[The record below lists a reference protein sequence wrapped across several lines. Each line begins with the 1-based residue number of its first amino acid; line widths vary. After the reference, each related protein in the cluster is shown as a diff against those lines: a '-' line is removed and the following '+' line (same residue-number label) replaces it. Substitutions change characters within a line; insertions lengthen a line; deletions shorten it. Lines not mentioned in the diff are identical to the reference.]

1 MSLRGSLA
9 RRPRVIDE
17 VAGRV
22 RREFGELPDQAPD
35 RVAVLVH
42 YSASPRVNRSFRT
55 LVREFADAGYL
66 PLVVSAATSAEPL
79 QWGGGLPEQAVVLR
93 KPNIGYDF
101 GSWAVGL
108 HELPSVLHSP
118 YVVLANDSVLGP
130 FQSLKPHLDAF
141 EQSDADVW
149 GLTDTRQYFHH
160 LQTYFLGFR
169 RGVLAEKPLARFWA
183 DRRNERTKWEII
195 RRNELALNLLLHR
208 EGYVATAAFR
218 ADDVVPLGENPVIR
232 GWWRLVE
239 NGFPFVKREIVTNP
253 SVAPRSDWVAREVKA
268 YFGEDVNEW
277 L

>member
-1 MSLRGSLA
+1 MSLLGSFA

-17 VAGRV
+17 VAGQV
-22 RREFGELPDQAPD
+22 RCEFGELPDQAPD

-42 YSASPRVNRSFRT
+42 YSATPRVNRSFRT

-66 PLVVSAATSAEPL
+66 PLVVSAATPTEPL
-79 QWGGGLPEQAVVLR
+79 QWGGGLPDQAVVLR

-108 HELPSVLHSP
+108 HELPSALHAP

-141 EQSDADVW
+141 EQTEADVW
-149 GLTDTRQYFHH
+149 GMTDTRQYFHH
-160 LQTYFLGFR
+160 LQSYFLGFR
-169 RGVLAEKPLARFWA
+169 GGVLAEKPLARFWA
-183 DRRNERTKWEII
+183 DRRNEHSKWDII
-195 RRNELALNLLLHR
+195 RRNELALSLLLHH
-208 EGYVATAAFR
+208 EGYAATAAFR
-218 ADDVVPLGENPVIR
+218 ADDVVPPGENPVIR
-232 GWWRLVE
+232 GWWKLVE

>member
-1 MSLRGSLA
+1 VSLRGSFA
-9 RRPRVIDE
+9 RRPRVLDE

-55 LVREFADAGYL
+55 LVRDFADAGYL
-66 PLVVSAATSAEPL
+66 PLIVSAATPAEPL
-79 QWGGGLPEQAVVLR
+79 QWGGGLPDQAVVLR
-93 KPNIGYDF
+93 KPNLGYDF

-160 LQTYFLGFR
+160 LQSYFLGFR
-169 RGVLAEKPLARFWA
+169 RGVLADKPLARFWA
-183 DRRNERTKWEII
+183 DRRIESTKWEII
-195 RRNELALNLLLHR
+195 RRNELALNLLLR
-208 EGYVATAAFR
+208 NEGYVATAAFR
-218 ADDVVPLGENPVIR
+218 ADDVVPPGENPVIR
-232 GWWRLVE
+232 AWWKLIE
-239 NGFPFVKREIVTNP
+239 NGFPFIKREIVTNP
-253 SVAPRSDWVAREVKA
+253 SVAPRSDWVTREVKA
-268 YFGEDVNEW
+268 YFGEDINEW